1 LRELGDVNGPAIRKI
16 DQAAILGINF
26 NCSHEAFLL
35 VEEAYDLAVA
45 MV

>member
-1 LRELGDVNGPAIRKI
+1 LRELGDVNAIRKI

-35 VEEAYDLAVA
+35 VEEA
-45 MV
+45 